1 MRPVVTDRVAW
12 SVGLSVTLV
21 SPAKTAAPIEM
32 LFGLR
37 TQVGPRN
44 RVLDGDPD
52 RPWEWAMLRG
62 KGRLI
67 VKYRDTAVIC
77 AKTAQPIE
85 ILSGL
90 WAQKGCRNRVRWG
103 SRGDEPERRCD
114 SNQFCDA
121 ICYKWLCG
129 L

>member
-1 MRPVVTDRVAW
+1 
-12 SVGLSVTLV
+12 V

-77 AKTAQPIE
+77 AKTAEPIE
-85 ILSGL
+85 IPSGL
-90 WAQKGCRNRVRWG
+90 WAQKGCRNHVLDG
-103 SRGDEPERRCD
+103 GPEVMSLRD
-114 SNQFCDA
+114 VAIATNFVTQFA
-121 ICYKWLCG
+121 INGFVGYNFG
-129 L
+129 YVMASDTHV